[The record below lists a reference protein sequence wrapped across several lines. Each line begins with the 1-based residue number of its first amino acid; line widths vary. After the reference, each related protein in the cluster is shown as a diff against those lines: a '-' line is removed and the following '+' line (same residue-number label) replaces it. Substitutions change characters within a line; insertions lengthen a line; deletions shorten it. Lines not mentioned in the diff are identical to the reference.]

1 MIAWLQWLIIA
12 VLPFVSLA
20 LATLAAG
27 MFVSNLSLFMD
38 GETADASKANE
49 PDEASQTNEASP
61 PGVSVLIPARNE
73 EGSIRV
79 CVESILQSVQ
89 VTLEVI
95 VLDDGST
102 DQTGAI
108 VRELMQ
114 QDRRVELIE
123 GIDLPEGWNGKQHA
137 CYRLAQHAKFE
148 HLLFLDADVRLEPTA
163 IIGLCQRRRV
173 LQDGGDI
180 GLLSAFPRQVTG
192 TLAEKLLIP
201 MMHFILLSYLPFARM
216 RGSNH
221 PAYASGCGQLFFT
234 TQDAYQ
240 AAGTHAAIRSSRHDG
255 LKLPKAYREN
265 GMLTDCVDGSRW
277 AKCRMYTTT
286 GEVVQGLLKNA
297 HEGIANS
304 RLLIPFTI
312 LLGGANLLP
321 WITLA
326 IAFAERSS
334 LIVEGLPVPTS
345 IVIGIV
351 VSWIAILVSYV
362 PRLIAAIRLR
372 QSIVGAILHP
382 IAILGF
388 LLIQWWAFWNHLR
401 GRQVTWRGRL
411 G

>member
-1 MIAWLQWLIIA
+1 MIAWLQWFIIA

-27 MFVSNLSLFMD
+27 MFVSNLALFMD
-38 GETADASKANE
+38 GESAEAIKATE
-49 PDEASQTNEASP
+49 PNDDSP
-61 PGVSVLIPARNE
+61 PRVSVLIPARNE
-73 EGSIRV
+73 EGSIHA
-79 CVESILQSVQ
+79 CVESILRSVQ
-89 VTLEVI
+89 VDLEVI

-102 DQTGAI
+102 DQTGSI
-108 VRELMQ
+108 VRELVQ
-114 QDRRVELIE
+114 QDQRVKLIE

-137 CYRLAQHAKFE
+137 CYRLAQHAEFE

-163 IIGLCQRRRV
+163 IIGLCRRRRV
-173 LQDGGDI
+173 QHEGGDI

-255 LKLPKAYREN
+255 LKLPKAFREN
-265 GMLTDCVDGSRW
+265 GMLTDCVDGSQW
-277 AKCRMYTTT
+277 ASCRMYTTT
-286 GEVVQGLLKNA
+286 GEVVRGLLKNA
-297 HEGIANS
+297 HEGIANA

-326 IAFAERSS
+326 FALSKRSS
-334 LIVEGLPVPTS
+334 LVTEGLPVSTS
-345 IVIGIV
+345 VVIGIL
-351 VSWIAILVSYV
+351 VSTIAILVSYV
-362 PRLIAAIRLR
+362 PRLTAAIRLR

-388 LLIQWWAFWNHLR
+388 LLIQWWAYANHLR
-401 GRQVTWRGRL
+401 GRQVTWRGRTN
-411 G
+411 